1 MKAVIFANG
10 VIDPEEQFIPDLN
23 QGDLVIAVDG
33 GAKNALISGLH
44 PDVVIGDLDS
54 ISDQDKENLS
64 IQGTRF
70 ITYPHDKDQTD
81 LELALDFAL
90 QNGVEEAILI
100 GLLGGRLDQTLANL
114 LLLTKDAYSPM
125 RFVVSASPD
134 TAHVL
139 VDQHII
145 TIKANTGDIVSLIP
159 LSPVVS
165 GVTTHNL
172 RWPLNAAKLEFGST
186 LGISNEMKAPIVS
199 IQIDNGKLLVIHRRN
214 LNSS

>member
-1 MKAVIFANG
+1 MKVVIFANG
-10 VIDPEEQFIPDLN
+10 FIDSDKQFIPDIKP
-23 QGDLVIAVDG
+23 GDLVIAADG
-33 GAKNALISGLH
+33 GARNALISGLH

-81 LELALDFAL
+81 LELALDYAVHI
-90 QNGVEEAILI
+90 GADEAILV

-114 LLLTKDAYSPM
+114 LLLSKDAYSSM
-125 RFVVSASPD
+125 RLAVSASPD
-134 TAHVL
+134 TAHL
-139 VDQHII
+139 LRGQDTI
-145 TIKANTGDIVSLIP
+145 TIEADTGDIVSLIP

-172 RWPLNAAKLEFGST
+172 RWSLIAAKLEFGST
-186 LGISNEMKAPIVS
+186 LSVSNEMEAPRAS

-214 LNSS
+214 ENSF